1 MKNLLIYSDLRKMDT
16 ESKIKEIKKWV
27 DRIRDKYIDIPS
39 ESVDLV
45 YDFLILNKPTEVEV
59 PGIVAYYYGLYYD
72 GDKNPEKLL
81 KYYLIGVESGVA
93 ASMHN
98 LGNYYRRIGDAANT
112 EKYYKMGIDNGNGH
126 SIHELF
132 DYYRCSENYTAAVEY
147 CLTLIERKIPYSHGH
162 MRMLLY
168 WKKLKESDLI
178 KLMDITDYETYSSI
192 VGERNELLLLYKLYK
207 IKIDYI
213 EAALKFSPDWEG
225 LKLAREDFAQQ
236 VINFENLSK

>member
-1 MKNLLIYSDLRKMDT
+1 MKNLLIYSDLLKMDT

-112 EKYYKMGIDNGNGH
+112 EKYYKMAMVILYMNY
-126 SIHELF
+126 SII
-132 DYYRCSENYTAAVEY
+132 TVV
-147 CLTLIERKIPYSHGH
+147 RKTI
-162 MRMLLY
+162 
-168 WKKLKESDLI
+168 
-178 KLMDITDYETYSSI
+178 
-192 VGERNELLLLYKLYK
+192 LLLLNTVSHL
-207 IKIDYI
+207 
-213 EAALKFSPDWEG
+213 LKGKFPIRMD
-225 LKLAREDFAQQ
+225 
-236 VINFENLSK
+236 I

>member
-1 MKNLLIYSDLRKMDT
+1 
-16 ESKIKEIKKWV
+16 
-27 DRIRDKYIDIPS
+27 
-39 ESVDLV
+39 
-45 YDFLILNKPTEVEV
+45 
-59 PGIVAYYYGLYYD
+59 
-72 GDKNPEKLL
+72 
-81 KYYLIGVESGVA
+81 
-93 ASMHN
+93 
-98 LGNYYRRIGDAANT
+98 
-112 EKYYKMGIDNGNGH
+112 
-126 SIHELF
+126 
-132 DYYRCSENYTAAVEY
+132 
-147 CLTLIERKIPYSHGH
+147 